1 MATPSSQVL
10 AIFMASLL
18 FNEWRLFNLVT
29 LNGIKM
35 IGALILIPL
44 LMYLFYEKDNKSKKW
59 SFLII
64 GLMIYLAAQK
74 IFAKYFLNQVEPL
87 QMLLFQYIGAVMVV
101 SGGLKLKKHKFF
113 VGKNFALTG
122 LTQGLFTSTGVWLY
136 YVGLQKSTISQTVL
150 LRMPIFII
158 LTTLAGLYVFK
169 EVKNMTLKKWLGMG
183 VALVIAVLV
192 MTANH

>member
-1 MATPSSQVL
+1 
-10 AIFMASLL
+10 
-18 FNEWRLFNLVT
+18 
-29 LNGIKM
+29 
-35 IGALILIPL
+35 
-44 LMYLFYEKDNKSKKW
+44 
-59 SFLII
+59 
-64 GLMIYLAAQK
+64 MIYLAAQK